1 MKEAK
6 NSQRFTRANQN
17 AILVW
22 AIGTLARLDYEGFR
36 RVSAHLRNWGFAGL
50 PRSRRLAGIH
60 HVSAAN
66 A

>member
-36 RVSAHLRNWGFAGL
+36 RVSAH
-50 PRSRRLAGIH
+50 
-60 HVSAAN
+60 
-66 A
+66 